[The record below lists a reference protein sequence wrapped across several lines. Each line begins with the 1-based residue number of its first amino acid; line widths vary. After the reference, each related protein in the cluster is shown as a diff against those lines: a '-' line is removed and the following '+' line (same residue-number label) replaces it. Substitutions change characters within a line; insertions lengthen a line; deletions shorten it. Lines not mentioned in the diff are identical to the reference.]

1 MSTIV
6 SFHAHP
12 DDESI
17 LCGGTLAK
25 AAAEGHRVVVVT
37 ATRGEH
43 GEVPD
48 GFLSAGE
55 TLGQRREIELRYA
68 ARILGADRVELLGY
82 IDSGMRDEP
91 TNSAPGAFWGADID
105 EAAGRLAKI
114 LIEEASDALTIYDS
128 HGAYGHPDHIQVHRV
143 GIRAAE
149 IAGTPFVFE
158 ATLNREHIIE
168 LRDSRREDQ
177 PAPPDIGDE
186 IGLPAATITT
196 PIDVVDFLDTKRAAM
211 TAHRSQMSDDSFF
224 LAMSSDQFRIAF
236 GTEWYRQ
243 LPMNLSGRPRSAN
256 LLSDDC

>member
-25 AAAEGHRVVVVT
+25 AATEGHRVVVVT

-68 ARILGADRVELLGY
+68 ARILGVGRVELLGY
-82 IDSGMRDEP
+82 IDSGMEGQP
-91 TNSAPGAFWGADID
+91 TNSAPGAFWGADVD
-105 EAAGRLAKI
+105 EAAGRLAQI
-114 LIEEASDALTIYDS
+114 LIDETADVLTVYDS

-158 ATLNREHIIE
+158 ATLNREHLIG
-168 LRDSRREDQ
+168 LRDSQREDQ
-177 PAPPDIGDE
+177 PAPPDIGDA
-186 IGLPAATITT
+186 IGLPAATITAT
-196 PIDVVDFLDTKRAAM
+196 VDVVEFLDRKRSAM

-224 LAMSSDQFRIAF
+224 LAMSADQFRVAF

-243 LPMNLSGRPRSAN
+243 LPTNLCRRSRSTD